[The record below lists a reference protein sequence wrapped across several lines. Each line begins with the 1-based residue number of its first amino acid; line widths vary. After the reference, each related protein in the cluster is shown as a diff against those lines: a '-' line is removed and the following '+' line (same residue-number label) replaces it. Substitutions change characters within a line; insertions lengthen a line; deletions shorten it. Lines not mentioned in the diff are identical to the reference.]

1 MTSLRRQPQVN
12 YLNSPKFP
20 KNKPQIKYKSLTP
33 KTANQKL
40 DASSN
45 SNRTFSTTK
54 VDNSQSYLR
63 DANGYKVATPL
74 ILNLKIQ
81 IRRSQLSM
89 NFSAI
94 QFFKNL
100 FGF

>member
-1 MTSLRRQPQVN
+1 MTSLRIQPQVN

-20 KNKPQIKYKSLTP
+20 QNKPQIKYKILTP

-40 DASSN
+40 NASFN

-63 DANGYKVATPL
+63 DANEYKVAIPL
-74 ILNLKIQ
+74 ILNFKIQ
-81 IRRSQLSM
+81 ISRSQLSM